1 MYSKILIFLC
11 FAFVLIYVSIFCFY
25 QPRKAAHQR
34 HDKEVILVTVV
45 CGIDRTEEAIVM
57 IKSALM
63 FSSLKHRLKFVI
75 VTEKSLFQ
83 LLDEKLESF
92 QSALPNFSFQLVEV
106 DFPKVNSET
115 WRSLFKPCASQRLFL
130 PSLLPYERII
140 YVDCDT
146 LFLSPLH
153 DMFQLFHR
161 FNSSQIA
168 GLTIESESLNTAWY
182 PRFARHPF
190 YGKFGVNSGVML
202 MNLKKMRETKWEQQ
216 LLPIFE
222 EYNLSLVFGDQDI
235 INIYFHFHSDQLHVL
250 PCELNYRPDHC
261 MYEALSMCPARDGIK
276 LIHGNRGYFH
286 KPENQPI
293 FSQIYNT
300 IQKVRKLWQQRKIGF
315 KNVCFSSDSA
325 QVYVATSSKF

>member
-1 MYSKILIFLC
+1 MYSKFLIILG
-11 FAFVLIYVSIFCFY
+11 FAFVLVYVTIYCYYHPSKSLHRRQKDVS
-25 QPRKAAHQR
+25 
-34 HDKEVILVTVV
+34 EVIVVTVV

-63 FSSLKHRLKFVI
+63 FSSLKQRLKIVI

-83 LLDEKLESF
+83 MLDEKLESF
-92 QSALPNFSFQLVEV
+92 QSVLPHFSYKLIEV
-106 DFPKVNSET
+106 DFPKINAET

-146 LFLSPLH
+146 LFLSPPH
-153 DMFQLFHR
+153 DIFQLFDR

-168 GLTIESESLNTAWY
+168 GLSVESESLNTGWY

-202 MNLKKMRETKWEQQ
+202 MDLKRMREERWEQL

-235 INIYFHFHSDQLHVL
+235 INIYFYFHSSQLHVL

-261 MYEALSMCPARDGIK
+261 MYGSMCPARGGIK

-300 IQKVRKLWQQRKIGF
+300 IQKVR
-315 KNVCFSSDSA
+315 
-325 QVYVATSSKF
+325 